1 MKYNDKKENNEIV
14 NDDFFST
21 LTTVYLKFQNG
32 HLKQKHYALKKIMEK
47 YIYI

>member
-21 LTTVYLKFQNG
+21 FNYSLLKVSEWTS
-32 HLKQKHYALKKIMEK
+32 KIETLCP
-47 YIYI
+47 